1 MPPWH
6 LRQGNGGR
14 GRVEAGV
21 ALNTAQNKSEG
32 KILVVSQ
39 EVLSADFFMAH
50 VLKYSKYGKS
60 LLRKRVSHMAEML
73 QFDWLEPRGM
83 NDSTGTLGSVSWK
96 ALFIAKSRA
105 SD

>member
-6 LRQGNGGR
+6 LWQGNGGR

-21 ALNTAQNKSEG
+21 ALNTVQNKSEG
-32 KILVVSQ
+32 KILVVSKKY
-39 EVLSADFFMAH
+39 LAH